1 MAHPQET
8 KDNVRKLYIEGLPL
22 NGAAISFG
30 VSYDTARDWKQKA
43 KDVGD
48 NWDTARAAFQIST
61 QGIDSLNTQL
71 VEKFARQA
79 LITMRKLEDSPEI
92 PPAVQTEL
100 MAQLAD
106 AYAKFSKAF
115 SRVNP
120 RLSALSV
127 GLDTLKITA
136 DYLAKHDKAALRI
149 FQEHIEPI
157 GAIIQ
162 ERYST

>member
-1 MAHPQET
+1 MAHSQET
-8 KDNVRKLYIEGLPL
+8 KDTVRKLYIEGMPL
-22 NGAAISFG
+22 NGAAITCG

-43 KDVGD
+43 KDAGD
-48 NWDTARAAFQIST
+48 NWDTSRAAFQIST
-61 QGIDSLNTQL
+61 QGVDSLNQQL
-71 VEKFARQA
+71 VEHFARQA
-79 LITMRKLEDSPEI
+79 LTTMRELEEAKI
-92 PPAVQTEL
+92 NPAQKTEL

-127 GLDTLKITA
+127 GLDTLKIIA
-136 DYLAKHDKAALRI
+136 EYLSKHDKPALRS

-162 ERYST
+162 ERYS